1 MSFEF
6 VASVMKAGVFAAVA
20 IAVVLTVNRKISA
33 RPLPSEKPG
42 LAFFPKYYIDLPT
55 DAGRADGLE
64 AAMTQK
70 GFRAVE
76 NKSGGKSF
84 ERGSVLGDLSIDWVK
99 LRISEMEGSPGRLLI
114 AYGGPAL
121 FDTGDL
127 WKFAREIER
136 ILSSGD

>member
-6 VASVMKAGVFAAVA
+6 IAGVMKAGVVAAVA
-20 IAVVLTVNRKISA
+20 IAAVFAIYRKKSA
-33 RPLPSEKPG
+33 RPLPPEKPG
-42 LAFFPKYYIDLPT
+42 LAFFPKYYIDLPAA
-55 DAGRADGLE
+55 AGGAGGLE

-70 GFRAVE
+70 GFRAVTA
-76 NKSGGKSF
+76 KSGGKSF
-84 ERGSVLGDLSIDWVK
+84 ERGSVLGDFSIDWVK

-136 ILSSGD
+136 ILATGD